1 MDHINTLGYVVV
13 TDHLNANTGEDV
25 SDAIQKLI
33 NENPHRT
40 IYFPDGEY
48 IIAKPICTS
57 ANPENAVSIMLSDFA
72 TIKAADGWDSD
83 EAMIRLGAAEPFN
96 TIMKNGSNYRVC
108 GGIIDGN
115 GVAQGIAVES
125 GRETRIE
132 GTSIKH
138 TSLGLHIKK
147 GANGN
152 SSDADI
158 LNVNIVGNCKA
169 GSIGMLIEGS
179 DNSFTNMRIAGV
191 QIGVKIQNSSAQIM
205 KNLHPLYIFSGELA
219 DLEVYKDSIGFLDC
233 MNSVNWYNNCYSD
246 QFATGFYMQGNSLN
260 TYSDCYCYWYTDKG
274 GKQHGYESTGKFN
287 SVIRNSYVRCKDT
300 ATDKAFLVV
309 GEAGGKGI
317 IYPPISRVDNMT
329 DKTHEDYLMP
339 DWRN

>member
-1 MDHINTLGYVVV
+1 MNDAKALGYVVV
-13 TDHLNANTGEDV
+13 TDYIAANTGEDV
-25 SDAIQKLI
+25 SDALQELI
-33 NENPHRT
+33 LANPHRT

-48 IIAKPICTS
+48 IIAKPIATP
-57 ANPENAVSIMLSDFA
+57 ANPANSVDLQLSNYA
-72 TIKAADGWDSD
+72 TIKAADTWSSE

-96 TIMKNGSNYRVC
+96 SIMLDGSNYSLS

-115 GVAQGIAVES
+115 GVATGVSIES

-132 GTSIKH
+132 KVSIKH

-191 QIGVKIQNSSAQIM
+191 QIGVKIQNSSGHIL
-205 KNLHPLYIFSGELA
+205 KNVHPLYIFTGELA
-219 DLEVYKDSIGFLDC
+219 LEEVYSESIAFYDRIC
-233 MNSVNWYNNCYSD
+233 SVNWYNNCYSD
-246 QFATGFYMQGNSLN
+246 QFATGFYMVDGARN
-260 TYSDCYCYWYTDKG
+260 TYADCFCYWYSPRGNKE
-274 GKQHGYESTGKFN
+274 HGFFADGKFD
-287 SVIRNSYVRCKDT
+287 SVIRNSYVRCKD
-300 ATDKAFLVV
+300 ACTDNAFLITK
-309 GEAGGKGI
+309 EDGGSGL
-317 IYPPISRVDNMT
+317 IYPPIAFVANMT
-329 DKTHEDYLMP
+329 DKTYEKYIAD
-339 DWRN
+339 

>member
-1 MDHINTLGYVVV
+1 MNDKGYIVV
-13 TDHLNANTGEDV
+13 TDYIEADTGVDV
-25 SDAIQKLI
+25 SDALQELI
-33 NENPHRT
+33 LKNPHKT

-48 IIAKPICTS
+48 IISKPIATP
-57 ANPENAVSIMLSDFA
+57 ANPANAVDLQLSNFA
-72 TIKAADGWDSD
+72 TVKAADGWDSE

-96 TIMKNGSNYRVC
+96 TIMVNGSNYSLS

-115 GVAQGIAVES
+115 GVAQGVAIES

-132 GTSIKH
+132 NLSIKH
-138 TSLGLHIKK
+138 TSIGLHVKK

-169 GSIGMLIEGS
+169 GSIGLLIEGS

-219 DLEVYKDSIGFLDC
+219 DLEVYKNSVGFYDC

-246 QFATGFYMQGNSLN
+246 QFATGFLMQGNALN

-287 SVIRNSYVRCKDT
+287 SVIRNSYVRCKDS
-300 ATDKAFLVV
+300 ATDKAFIVV
-309 GEAGGKGI
+309 AEDGGKGI
-317 IYPPISRVDNMT
+317 IYPPISRVDNME
-329 DKTHEDYLMP
+329 DKTHEAYLMP
-339 DWRN
+339 DWRD